1 MSEANV
7 KVTILV
13 VVRPGNRDLEDC
25 DWFEATDKD
34 KDELLERI
42 NGQTTTKGD

>member
-25 DWFEATDKD
+25 KWFEAVDET
-34 KDELLERI
+34 KDEIMKEIHEDRSESR
-42 NGQTTTKGD
+42 D